1 MRVNKLLKRISAGL
15 LAALTVVSLVPQGGG
30 SVDTVSAANVASG
43 VEGTLGSV
51 DINGYDTMYDYI
63 KHNFTYTDQMTVA
76 DYETERSASY
86 DRNETSTGKNSVDY
100 LLQSVEWT
108 DVDNGEALLSVA
120 GKDTTDSVAL
130 YVFTTCISGG
140 AQMSYRVIE
149 NIQDLLNVYDR
160 VDVICDAT
168 YYAWGTWDE
177 GANAYGNSGSMDEIG
192 YVDSSGYAYY
202 SGYYH
207 GTMQGKSYNGL
218 STAQAYAG
226 ITPYVSFY
234 AEDYSSS
241 AEIKADVLRYVQ
253 GVQWGGNHPSDALLS
268 CVKSYVCGDFS
279 YERWNTAQI
288 NSYEFGSA
296 TCIDHMKANLVDGS
310 GVAASSSRPIQY
322 GKELYT
328 VLDTPFKDCE
338 IVNVPTAIYYYAAHD
353 GYAGLADAEQVAASV
368 EPDFLKWIADN
379 YQGDELKF
387 YTIGSGGPMLNNK
400 QYSGSLN
407 ISYGGTCPRA
417 KKFGANCTYQYA
429 YAESGYTSGARLD
442 ALALYAGYNPKY
454 LNENWVYFYQYL
466 NGTSNSNFKPNASQG
481 RYQYD
486 GRSLASVVAQMPD
499 KKLSFDIPIG
509 DSWQVDYS
517 NLPNANLIYTYKY
530 SNTGEW
536 AKTSADGKSLTANV
550 TIDNNHV
557 IHITTNTY
565 VKGAEISIQIPLK
578 YSANGVQSA
587 KQLRT
592 DANGHVY
599 TDGKSGTPVAD
610 TYVISMTSG
619 DTKLHVGPDI
629 LGDLDTAL
637 SIYMPSSDLMDV
649 QVNLHWMNDSDT
661 IKGMLGDTSVRGNA
675 TALIGSDALVGTM
688 LGKQSDDDEKAGGI
702 GTSVVAMNFA
712 NANGSVGTIASS
724 YTDSDGIIKQ
734 LSNSSV
740 DLQLRTK
747 NGAPDLWTDAKD
759 EAGENNVVTYMM
771 FNVPRFGHPTANTY
785 DANGN
790 VTSVTD
796 LASGVVP
803 RYYYVEDVVNV
814 PAGYT
819 AYNITNMASSDL
831 EKLQKTTGSDT
842 ENPMTY
848 NNALYYAYTVTPP
861 SDWNSSSKVTYTIDC
876 YVALDIKSLKMT
888 VEHYQEQLTGDGYT
902 QSTNKQYKLE
912 SSIDSYEAITSVY
925 SPEVKTYA
933 GYDSPDRQSIT
944 VTVTG
949 DHVIKYYYDLH
960 YYDINV
966 DTQGGEWYEE
976 QDDGTWNAIS
986 EPPAHYTI
994 LTPTFTLPI
1003 PDKVGFDFEGYTGTD
1018 LSKVTHDVTI
1028 EKGTTGD
1035 KDYKA
1040 NWIAQ
1045 AYDVEV
1051 PVSLIFSASYDGVMK
1066 GAFDQDGSGKVT
1078 KTGFLL
1084 NNSKFP
1090 VQVTHITYN
1099 NDSVYTMSDVKS
1111 DEPNIMNWRL
1121 DATNGTHTYNAWATA
1136 LDDTVDVSDE
1146 ETYWMAQNSE
1156 GKVILDSDQ
1165 AWYRNDVPDIN
1176 DTTKIGNIVWTFGI
1190 GHRNVVERPIVAAK

>member
-15 LAALTVVSLVPQGGG
+15 LAALTVVSLVPQGRGLT
-30 SVDTVSAANVASG
+30 SSSTVSAANIASG
-43 VEGTLGSV
+43 IEGNLGSV
-51 DINGYDTMYDYI
+51 DINGCDTMYDYI
-63 KHNFTYTDQMTVA
+63 KHNFTYTDQMTVE
-76 DYETERSASY
+76 DYKKDRSASY

-108 DVDNGEALLSVA
+108 DVNNGEALLSVA
-120 GKDTTDSVAL
+120 GKDTTDSNNGNNPTNYRNAL
-130 YVFTTCISGG
+130 DK
-140 AQMSYRVIE
+140 A
-149 NIQDLLNVYDR
+149 
-160 VDVICDAT
+160 
-168 YYAWGTWDE
+168 
-177 GANAYGNSGSMDEIG
+177 
-192 YVDSSGYAYY
+192 
-202 SGYYH
+202 
-207 GTMQGKSYNGL
+207 L
-218 STAQAYAG
+218 STDFDE
-226 ITPYVSFY
+226 S
-234 AEDYSSS
+234 
-241 AEIKADVLRYVQ
+241 R
-253 GVQWGGNHPSDALLS
+253 LL
-268 CVKSYVCGDFS
+268 
-279 YERWNTAQI
+279 
-288 NSYEFGSA
+288 
-296 TCIDHMKANLVDGS
+296 
-310 GVAASSSRPIQY
+310 
-322 GKELYT
+322 
-328 VLDTPFKDCE
+328 
-338 IVNVPTAIYYYAAHD
+338 NVPTAVYMTFSDPGHGMGSLYS
-353 GYAGLADAEQVAASV
+353 GYQWEQNS
-368 EPDFLKWIADN
+368 
-379 YQGDELKF
+379 KF
-387 YTIGSGGPMLNNK
+387 Y
-400 QYSGSLN
+400 
-407 ISYGGTCPRA
+407 
-417 KKFGANCTYQYA
+417 KFLSDTYCDESDWAWIVMGKFDNWTLSDSYA
-429 YAESGYTSGARLD
+429 YERSFWYGSSYPKSFSSWQMHGFD
-442 ALALYAGYNPKY
+442 YAYNYKDKCRTIAAAINPKY
-454 LNENWVYFYQYL
+454 AYNNFNNFTNATTWTTPAACKHKFCYDFKTPFISSD
-466 NGTSNSNFKPNASQG
+466 GTG
-481 RYQYD
+481 VI
-486 GRSLASVVAQMPD
+486 LPD
-499 KKLSFDIPIG
+499 KKLSLDIPIG
-509 DSWQVDYS
+509 DSWQVDVAH
-517 NLPNANLIYTYKY
+517 LPQANLVYTYKF
-530 SNTGEW
+530 SNTSSKAGQYCD
-536 AKTSADGKSLTANV
+536 TSAKGDKLKATV
-550 TIDNNHV
+550 TIDANNV

-592 DANGHVY
+592 DANGKVY

-610 TYVISMTSG
+610 MYIISMTAG

-629 LGDLDTAL
+629 LGDLDTSL
-637 SIYMPSSDLMDV
+637 SIYMPSNALMDV

-724 YTDSDGIIKQ
+724 YTDSDGITKQ

-831 EKLQKTTGSDT
+831 EKLQKTVGTDT

-902 QSTNKQYKLE
+902 PSTNKQYKLE

-933 GYDSPDRQSIT
+933 GYDSPDRQSLT

-1003 PDKVGFDFEGYTGTD
+1003 PDKVGFDFEGYTGTG
-1018 LSKVTHDVTI
+1018 LTKPTLDVTI
-1028 EKGTTGD
+1028 PKGTTGD

-1051 PVSLIFSASYDGVMK
+1051 PVSLIFSASYDGVMR
-1066 GAFDQDGSGKVT
+1066 GAFDQNGSGKVAD
-1078 KTGFLL
+1078 TGFLL

-1111 DEPNIMNWRL
+1111 DKPNIMNWRL
-1121 DATNGTHTYNAWATA
+1121 DATNLDTLRSEDRTYNVWATA
-1136 LDDTVDVSDE
+1136 LDDTVDVSDC

-1156 GKVILDSDQ
+1156 GKVVLDSDQ
-1165 AWYRNDVPDIN
+1165 AWYRNDVPDIK

-1190 GHRNVVERPIVAAK
+1190 GHRNVVERPIVAAL

>member
-30 SVDTVSAANVASG
+30 LTSSSTVSAANVASG

-63 KHNFTYTDQMTVA
+63 KSDFTYTDQMTVN
-76 DYETERSASY
+76 DYKDTRSASY

-130 YVFTTCISGG
+130 YVFTTCLANDGFTGNTVKQNLI
-140 AQMSYRVIE
+140 
-149 NIQDLLNVYDR
+149 DLLQFYDR
-160 VDVICDAT
+160 VDCICIDNGWAWALLSDRRTIGGDKYGT
-168 YYAWGTWDE
+168 YNNVFTAGGTGRNDD
-177 GANAYGNSGSMDEIG
+177 GNNTC
-192 YVDSSGYAYY
+192 
-202 SGYYH
+202 YH
-207 GTMQGKSYNGL
+207 TVGKAKGGQSK
-218 STAQAYAG
+218 TYAG
-226 ITPYVSFY
+226 IQPYVSFY
-234 AEDYSSS
+234 QEDYSTFAYKNCQVATDVTNYLNAFEWVGGRHDTDMYLS
-241 AEIKADVLRYVQ
+241 AIKAYMM
-253 GVQWGGNHPSDALLS
+253 
-268 CVKSYVCGDFS
+268 GDFS
-279 YERWNTAQI
+279 FKTWNCA
-288 NSYEFGSA
+288 NNY
-296 TCIDHMKANLVDGS
+296 NLVLHDSANGNDGTNIS
-310 GVAASSSRPIQY
+310 PVDYQTA
-322 GKELYT
+322 LYD
-328 VLDTPFKDCE
+328 VLLTDFDITNVE
-338 IVNVPTAIYYYAAHD
+338 NVPTAVYIECSDFGEVRASDAD
-353 GYAGLADAEQVAASV
+353 AVNVGNDKEFVQFLADEYCNSS
-368 EPDFLKWIADN
+368 DYKWFTLQAPGVN
-379 YQGDELKF
+379 SLSKSSTTF
-387 YTIGSGGPMLNNK
+387 SGG
-400 QYSGSLN
+400 SS
-407 ISYGGTCPRA
+407 TRA
-417 KKFGANCTYQYA
+417 AQSSADADDRVRC
-429 YAESGYTSGARLD
+429 
-442 ALALYAGYNPKY
+442 ALAALNPKY
-454 LNENWVYFYQYL
+454 TVENWDKLANKTSYSFNSSNYGINNSQYRYSYA
-466 NGTSNSNFKPNASQG
+466 TPFKTG
-481 RYQYD
+481 GIR
-486 GRSLASVVAQMPD
+486 MPD
-499 KKLSFDIPIG
+499 KQLAFDIPIG
-509 DSWQVDYS
+509 NSWQADFQS
-517 NLPNANLIYTYKY
+517 ISKPNIVYTYKY
-530 SNTGEW
+530 
-536 AKTSADGKSLTANV
+536 KDTSSKAGQYCTTSGSGTALDV
-550 TIDNNHV
+550 TTTIDANNV
-557 IHITTNTY
+557 IHITTDTY

-592 DANGHVY
+592 DENGHVY

-724 YTDSDGIIKQ
+724 YTDSDGITKQ

-790 VTSVTD
+790 VTGVTD
-796 LASGVVP
+796 LADGVVP

-831 EKLQKTTGSDT
+831 EKLQKAIGTDT

-861 SDWNSSSKVTYTIDC
+861 SDWNSPSKVTYTIDC

-902 QSTNKQYKLE
+902 PSTNKQYKLE

-933 GYDSPDRQSIT
+933 GYDSPDRQSLT

-949 DHVIKYYYDLH
+949 DRVIKYYYDLH

-1003 PDKVGFDFEGYTGTD
+1003 PDKVGFDFEGYTGTG

-1035 KDYKA
+1035 KAYKA
-1040 NWIAQ
+1040 NWLAQ

-1051 PVSLIFSASYDGVMK
+1051 PVSLIFSASYDGIMK
-1066 GAFDQDGSGKVT
+1066 GAFDQNGSGKVT

-1121 DATNGTHTYNAWATA
+1121 DATNGTHTYNTWATA
-1136 LDDTVDVSDE
+1136 LDDTVDVSNE

-1165 AWYRNDVPDIN
+1165 AWYRNDVPDIK